1 MGGEGL
7 GGVCCFK
14 LEYKMYVPG
23 ACLKKG
29 VLKPHYYYYLK
40 TLMQQV
46 VSTER
51 EEGRGGGVV
60 VGGGGM
66 FWQKDNYS
74 NRLRST
80 KQPENPFFT
89 SQSNY
94 IH

>member
-1 MGGEGL
+1 
-7 GGVCCFK
+7 
-14 LEYKMYVPG
+14 MYVPG

-29 VLKPHYYYYLK
+29 VLKPPYYYYLK

-60 VGGGGM
+60 VVGGGGM
-66 FWQKDNYS
+66 FWQNDNYS

-80 KQPENPFFT
+80 KQPENSFFT